1 MDVELSN
8 KTLAMLYFGTRNAQ
22 KIRSAL
28 NTAENIMNSFLEP
41 DDDAKKYLYIT
52 NPDGTRFKVE
62 YGAKIEN
69 YSITPCN
76 QIESEVAR
84 EFKECLSKVRKEAEE
99 KYFGEYNYVEKDDI
113 NEK

>member
-1 MDVELSN
+1 MNVELSN

-28 NTAENIMNSFLEP
+28 NTAENIINSFLEP
-41 DDDAKKYLYIT
+41 DDDTKKYLYIT
-52 NPDGTRFKVE
+52 NPDGARFKIE

-76 QIESEVAR
+76 QIESETVR
-84 EFKECLSKVRKEAEE
+84 ELKMCVSNVLDNK
-99 KYFGEYNYVEKDDI
+99 GDN
-113 NEK
+113 